1 MSAVAFTGTTSPIV
15 TRTNIPI
22 GGMTC
27 ASCASRV
34 EKSIRKVAGVVDVSV
49 NLATET
55 ANVITTGE
63 VQRSMLEAAVVD
75 AGYEVPDMKVADQR
89 ASSGKNV

>member
-34 EKSIRKVAGVVDVSV
+34 EKSIRKVAGVVDVS
-49 NLATET
+49 
-55 ANVITTGE
+55 
-63 VQRSMLEAAVVD
+63 
-75 AGYEVPDMKVADQR
+75 
-89 ASSGKNV
+89 